1 MPVQSARMIYRE
13 GAKDAKKHNKN
24 TVLCAFAVK

>member
-1 MPVQSARMIYRE
+1 MIYRE